1 MNKPHTTH
9 FFIISYD
16 SISKKWSSD
25 YDKEEELFIDG
36 TICTHE
42 IDEEVFADGTVH
54 KYEGS
59 KKWSGGYLGDG
70 EYHPLEEMLMDKI
83 SDAIDHLNTP
93 TNET

>member
-9 FFIISYD
+9 FFVISYD
-16 SISKKWSSD
+16 SISKAWSSD

-36 TICTHE
+36 TIQDNAT
-42 IDEEVFADGTVH
+42 
-54 KYEGS
+54 KQ
-59 KKWSGGYLGDG
+59 WSGGYLGDG

-93 TNET
+93 TNES